1 MLPCPLARQN
11 HEIEEFCMII
21 NTGMRTDIPAYYSEW
36 FYNRIKEGYV
46 LTRNPYYPEQV
57 TRYRLTPD
65 VVDCLSFCTK
75 NPKPMFSRLD
85 EISKFRQF
93 WFVTITPYG
102 KEIEPNVP
110 DKDEVIESFKILSD
124 KIGVNA
130 VGWRYD
136 PIFITEKYNMDFHI
150 SSFEKMARTLSGYV
164 DNSVISF
171 IDLYA
176 KTKRNFPEAKAVTKE
191 QREIIGKEF
200 VRIGS
205 KYGIKIRSCCEGKD
219 LERFGVDVGG
229 CMTKDV
235 MEKAMGINIDVH
247 KKKKSQREECN
258 CLLGNDIGMYNTCG
272 HGCVYCY
279 ANYNMETVRHNMRN
293 HNPKSPFLIGN
304 GMESDKIKD
313 AKQESYVNGQL
324 SFL

>member
-1 MLPCPLARQN
+1 
-11 HEIEEFCMII
+11 MII

-75 NPKPMFSRLD
+75 NPKPMLSRLD
-85 EISKFRQF
+85 EISQFRQF

-110 DKDEVIESFKILSD
+110 DKNEVMESFKVLSD
-124 KIGVNA
+124 KAGINA

-136 PIFITEKYNMDFHI
+136 PIFLTKKYDMDFHI
-150 SSFEKMARTLSGYV
+150 NSFEHMASKLSGSV
-164 DNSVISF
+164 DNCVISF

-176 KTKRNFPEAKAVTKE
+176 KTKRNFPEARAVTKE
-191 QREIIGKEF
+191 QREIIAREF
-200 VRIGS
+200 VKTGQ
-205 KYGIKIRSCCEGKD
+205 KYGIKIRTCCEGVELAK
-219 LERFGVDVGG
+219 FGVDVGG
-229 CMTKDV
+229 CMTKKV
-235 MEKAMGINIDVH
+235 MERAMGIGIDVP
-247 KKKKSQREECN
+247 KKKKSPREDCN

-279 ANYNMETVRHNMRN
+279 ANYNMETVRQNMKQ
-293 HNPKSPFLIGN
+293 HNPNSPFLIGN
-304 GMESDKIKD
+304 GREGDKIKA